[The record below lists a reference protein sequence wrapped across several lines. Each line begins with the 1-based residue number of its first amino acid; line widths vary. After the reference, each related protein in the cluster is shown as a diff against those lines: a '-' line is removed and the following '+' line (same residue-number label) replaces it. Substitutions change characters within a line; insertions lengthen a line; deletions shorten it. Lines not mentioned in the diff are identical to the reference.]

1 MARVWS
7 GPTTRIGSDVKL
19 TVATP
24 TVGERVTWTPVRFR
38 NDWMPSAASV
48 AVGPARSA
56 PTTWVSEAGTAT
68 SRVAATR
75 CPVGATRKISSG
87 TPTAGGAPGTVVVV
101 VAGSSRW

>member
-24 TVGERVTWTPVRFR
+24 PVGERVTWTPVRFR

-87 TPTAGGAPGTVVVV
+87 TPTAGGATGTCLLYTSD
-101 VAGSSRW
+101 AAD